1 VGEHDHGYS
10 RLAFGCPLGH
20 LRRATRA
27 LPYHA
32 IIAVQLVHA
41 LIQFPNMADPQKT
54 KQPDDREA
62 TKDKGCPVEMHDGK
76 PCGRPIYNA
85 PPDLDETPLCLMHS
99 RDPNKDDTAFQAE
112 FERIVRDAGG
122 TPADFR
128 RFVFL
133 SANYSTR
140 EFTSR
145 CVFSEATFVTD
156 ADFRGTKFSKG
167 ADFSRA
173 TFAQVANFVAGH
185 FGPDTFFIETVFNGD
200 ALFPSSWFLKVSSFS
215 GATFAQNA
223 DFTDAQ
229 FKGPVDFATASFTLT
244 ARFVATVFGEVA
256 YFSQAGFAG
265 AADFAD
271 ARFEKDGYLLASRF
285 ADQAQFSRVTF
296 AHKAD
301 FSGSEF
307 AGPADFHN
315 ASFEGMA
322 NFSTATFARDARF
335 MEAVFKGECSFWLA
349 DIRDVADFHHATF
362 EGPVEFRETRI
373 AEDSARRPAPVFVLA
388 RFEKPEN
395 VAFYKTYLG
404 RALFHNCDV
413 SRFLFSNVRW
423 LERLGNYNRMVF
435 EEVVDVQDAAAAA
448 LRPEVGSRDERNYG
462 LIAEL
467 YQQLK
472 KNYDDRRDYWT
483 AGDFHYGEMEMKR
496 RASPRRNPGLRWLH
510 RNVGLVAWYQYWS
523 DYGENYVKPFLR
535 LALVL
540 ALFSLIYP
548 ACGLRRALREG
559 TKAPTVS
566 ALASVSKTSTDE
578 LSYSNFFQFIKSY
591 PRQWEGTIYLLG
603 HSMMAGVGAAALRRD
618 FAAYEPASQWG
629 RVAALVEFLLT
640 STLIALFLLAVRRQF
655 RR

>member
-1 VGEHDHGYS
+1 
-10 RLAFGCPLGH
+10 
-20 LRRATRA
+20 
-27 LPYHA
+27 
-32 IIAVQLVHA
+32 
-41 LIQFPNMADPQKT
+41 M
-54 KQPDDREA
+54 
-62 TKDKGCPVEMHDGK
+62 
-76 PCGRPIYNA
+76 
-85 PPDLDETPLCLMHS
+85 
-99 RDPNKDDTAFQAE
+99 
-112 FERIVRDAGG
+112 
-122 TPADFR
+122 
-128 RFVFL
+128 
-133 SANYSTR
+133 R

-167 ADFSRA
+167 ADFSKA

-200 ALFPSSWFLKVSSFS
+200 ALFHSCWFLKVSFFS

-223 DFTDAQ
+223 DFTEAR
-229 FKGPVDFATASFTLT
+229 FKGLVDFATASFTLT
-244 ARFVATVFGEVA
+244 AGFVATVFGEVA

-271 ARFEKDGYLLASRF
+271 ARFEKDAYLFASRF

-362 EGPVEFRETRI
+362 EGRVEFRETRI

-423 LERLGNYNRMVF
+423 LQRPGNYNRIVF
-435 EEVVDVQDAAAAA
+435 EEVVDVQDAAAGA
-448 LRPEVGSRDERNYG
+448 LRPQVGSPDERNYG

-496 RASPRRNPGLRWLH
+496 LSSPRRNRVLRWLH
-510 RNVGLVAWYQYWS
+510 RNLGLVAWYKHAS
-523 DYGENYVKPFLR
+523 DYGESYGKPAIWL
-535 LALVL
+535 LGVLVL
-540 ALFSLIYP
+540 FAALYP
-548 ACGLRRALREG
+548 LLGLRPSAGKSPAAKTTSAQAQTPSPQETDLRYWNYERPG
-559 TKAPTVS
+559 R
-566 ALASVSKTSTDE
+566 L
-578 LSYSNFFQFIKSY
+578 FC
-591 PRQWEGTIYLLG
+591 
-603 HSMMAGVGAAALRRD
+603 HSMMTSLGVAAFQRD
-618 FAAYEPASQWG
+618 LAYEPSYPWG
-629 RVAALVEFLLT
+629 RLLALLELLLT
-640 STLIALFLLAVRRQF
+640 SALIGLFLLAVRRQF